1 MLCRTL
7 SPGTGPT
14 RSVCIWS
21 GFFASVNLVPR
32 DLLFVRN
39 WFGFWLVF
47 GLQCFPLV
55 FDSDDV
61 ITACSLVSVRRLRK
75 CRHEVIA

>member
-1 MLCRTL
+1 MLLVRDLFQGRSRCPRLNITLGHFLTMLCRTL

-14 RSVCIWS
+14 RFVRIWS

-39 WFGFWLVF
+39 WFGFWSVLVF
-47 GLQCFPLV
+47 SV
-55 FDSDDV
+55 
-61 ITACSLVSVRRLRK
+61 SL
-75 CRHEVIA
+75 